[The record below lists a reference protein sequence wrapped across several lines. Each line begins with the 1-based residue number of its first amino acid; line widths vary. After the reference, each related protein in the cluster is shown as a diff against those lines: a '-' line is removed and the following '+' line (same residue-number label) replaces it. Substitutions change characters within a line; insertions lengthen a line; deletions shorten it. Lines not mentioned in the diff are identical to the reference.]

1 MAHRRS
7 SAAPEPNPS
16 TRPLDPTVKHS
27 PRPTITTHH
36 VTQTSDPLMAS
47 KKPFFTTNHFSR
59 LSLNHKTRAPQKPTG
74 NQHSRDIRLQAKA
87 LTVSADADSSRFSLF
102 KATHLLTHGNA
113 KDSLKDKP
121 SKDTGG
127 KKQQKQHQRSVL
139 ESKKL
144 ALTTVKEK
152 QLKNLHQGQADDRDM
167 DKASASLS
175 RRRSLSGSQVEL
187 GGVLANCGVKIVSVD
202 MPPFMQVHAVDC
214 ARKTHDSLEK
224 FTSKALALTLKKE
237 FDGVYGPAW
246 HCIVGT
252 SFGSFVTHSVG
263 GFLYFSMDQKL
274 DRITILTGN
283 HASRHITQV
292 LMFVVR
298 KLEEKRVWMLV
309 KPAICIWRTG
319 DHLVTSPIDIHGLVS
334 SVSKVLANNCRVA
347 CRFSACMMD
356 SSNGVHK

>member
-1 MAHRRS
+1 MHKPTHPPLKENLTQRPPPHLSSLFSNSNNTGNSITMAHRRS

-16 TRPLDPTVKHS
+16 TRPLDPTLKHS
-27 PRPTITTHH
+27 PRPTHH

-47 KKPFFTTNHFSR
+47 KKPFFMTNHFSR
-59 LSLNHKTRAPQKPTG
+59 LSLNHKTRAPQRPAG

-121 SKDTGG
+121 SKDMGG

-144 ALTTVKEK
+144 ALTTVEEK
-152 QLKNLHQGQADDRDM
+152 QLKNLHQGHVDDREM

-187 GGVLANCGVKIVSVD
+187 GGILANCGVKIVSVD

-274 DRITILTGN
+274 TGN
-283 HASRHITQV
+283 EALGGLGPGAAHFDR
-292 LMFVVR
+292 
-298 KLEEKRVWMLV
+298 EK
-309 KPAICIWRTG
+309 TG
-319 DHLVTSPIDIHGLVS
+319 GIRLCGWGF
-334 SVSKVLANNCRVA
+334 SVA
-347 CRFSACMMD
+347 
-356 SSNGVHK
+356 